1 MPKASPQT
9 SLRRATR
16 ADIDRLWTLIDLSV
30 RELHAPYYTPA
41 QIERSLAEVYEV
53 DPVLVDDGTYYV
65 LEEDGE
71 LVACGGWS
79 KHTTLCA
86 GHNFARPADERLDPA
101 QDAAKIRAFFVRP
114 SHARRGL
121 ASLLL
126 EHCESEARAAG
137 FRRAELGATL
147 SGVPFY
153 AARGYVATA
162 DAEVALSSLDALRV
176 VLMER
181 NLELPEI
188 FPRT

>member
-1 MPKASPQT
+1 MPKATPQT
-9 SLRRATR
+9 SLRRATP
-16 ADIDRLWTLIDLSV
+16 AHIDRLWTLIEASV
-30 RELHAPYYTPA
+30 RELHASYYTPA

-53 DPVLVDDGTYYV
+53 DPVLVDDGTYCV
-65 LEEDGE
+65 LEEDGD

-79 KHTTLCA
+79 KHATLCA
-86 GHNFARPADERLDPA
+86 GQNFARPADELLDPA
-101 QDAAKIRAFFVRP
+101 RDAAKIRAFFVRP

-153 AARGYVATA
+153 AARGYVATGE
-162 DAEVALSSLDALRV
+162 AEIELSSLDVLRV

-181 NLELPEI
+181 ILEP
-188 FPRT
+188 T